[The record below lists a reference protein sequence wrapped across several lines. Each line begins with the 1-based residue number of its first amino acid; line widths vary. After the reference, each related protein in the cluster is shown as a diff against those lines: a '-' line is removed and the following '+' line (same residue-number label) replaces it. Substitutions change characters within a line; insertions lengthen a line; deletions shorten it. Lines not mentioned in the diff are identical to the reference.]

1 MSVFK
6 KVTAK
11 ALEERVNMKILE
23 DSLKELNLTLDGNTK
38 VVSNAYGHASVDY
51 ALVNNG
57 KVTSLG
63 LKANGKGGFS
73 LEGDPFGA
81 RIKDRFG
88 ETIFD
93 GQHQQVM
100 NAISQLYQ
108 KNLMVYNLR
117 RNGWDVKVTN
127 SIKNKKEIVLNC
139 EIL

>member
-11 ALEERVNMKILE
+11 GLDEKVNMKILE
-23 DSLKELNLTLDGNTK
+23 KSLEELNLALDGNTK
-38 VVSNAYGHASVDY
+38 VVSNAFGKAVVDY

-63 LKANGKGGFS
+63 LKSNGKGGFS

-81 RIKDRFG
+81 RIQNRFG
-88 ETIFD
+88 QTIFD
-93 GQHQQVM
+93 GQHQEVI

-117 RNGWDVKVTN
+117 KNGWNVKVTD

-139 EIL
+139 EIF

>member
-11 ALEERVNMKILE
+11 GLDEKVNMGILE
-23 DSLKELNLTLDGNTK
+23 KSLGELNLTLDGSIKT
-38 VVSNAYGHASVDY
+38 VSNAYGKAIVDY

-57 KVTSLG
+57 RVTSLG

-81 RIKDRFG
+81 KIKNRFG

-93 GQHQQVM
+93 GQHQEVV

-108 KNLMVYNLR
+108 KNLMIYNLK
-117 RNGWDVKVTN
+117 RNGWDVKVAD
-127 SIKNKKEIVLNC
+127 SIKNKKDIVLTC

>member
-11 ALEERVNMKILE
+11 GLDEKVNMGILE
-23 DSLKELNLTLDGNTK
+23 KSLGELNLTLDESIKT
-38 VVSNAYGHASVDY
+38 VSNAYGKAIVDY

-57 KVTSLG
+57 RVTSLG

-81 RIKDRFG
+81 KIKNRFG

-93 GQHQQVM
+93 GQHQEVV

-108 KNLMVYNLR
+108 KNLMIYNLK
-117 RNGWDVKVTN
+117 RNGWDVKVAD
-127 SIKNKKEIVLNC
+127 SIKNKKDIVLTC

>member
-11 ALEERVNMKILE
+11 GLDEKVNMGILE
-23 DSLKELNLTLDGNTK
+23 KSLGELNLTLDGSIKT
-38 VVSNAYGHASVDY
+38 VSNAYGKATVDY

-57 KVTSLG
+57 RVTSLG

-81 RIKDRFG
+81 KIKNRFG

-93 GQHQQVM
+93 GQHQEVV

-108 KNLMVYNLR
+108 KNLMIYNLK
-117 RNGWDVKVTN
+117 RNGWDVKVAD
-127 SIKNKKEIVLNC
+127 SIKNKKDIVLTC

>member
-11 ALEERVNMKILE
+11 GLDEKVNMKILE
-23 DSLKELNLTLDGNTK
+23 KSLEELNLALDGNTK
-38 VVSNAYGHASVDY
+38 VVSNAFGKAVVDY

-63 LKANGKGGFS
+63 LKSNGKGGFS

-81 RIKDRFG
+81 RIQNRFG

-93 GQHQQVM
+93 GQHQEVI

-117 RNGWDVKVTN
+117 KNGWNVKVTD

-139 EIL
+139 EIF

>member
-11 ALEERVNMKILE
+11 ALDEKVDMKILE
-23 DSLKELNLTLDGNTK
+23 KSLGELNLSLDGTTR
-38 VVSNAYGHASVDY
+38 VVQNAYGHASVDY
-51 ALVNNG
+51 AIVNNG

-63 LKANGKGGFS
+63 FKKNNKGGFE

-88 ETIFD
+88 NTIFD
-93 GQHQQVM
+93 GQHQEIM

-117 RNGWDVKVTN
+117 KNGWDVKVSN

>member
-11 ALEERVNMKILE
+11 GLEEKVNMKILE
-23 DSLKELNLTLDGNTK
+23 KSLEELNLTLDGNTK
-38 VVSNAYGHASVDY
+38 VVSNAFGKAVVDY

-63 LKANGKGGFS
+63 LKFNGKGGFL

-81 RIKDRFG
+81 RIQNRFG

-93 GQHQQVM
+93 GQHQEVI

-117 RNGWDVKVTN
+117 KNGWNVKVTD

-139 EIL
+139 EIF

>member
-11 ALEERVNMKILE
+11 ALDEKVDMKILE
-23 DSLKELNLTLDGNTK
+23 KSLGELNLSLDGTTR
-38 VVSNAYGHASVDY
+38 VVQNAYGHASVDY
-51 ALVNNG
+51 AIVNNG

-63 LKANGKGGFS
+63 FKKNNKGGLE

-88 ETIFD
+88 NTIFD
-93 GQHQQVM
+93 GQHQEIM

-108 KNLMVYNLR
+108 KNLMVYNH
-117 RNGWDVKVTN
+117 
-127 SIKNKKEIVLNC
+127 
-139 EIL
+139 

>member
-11 ALEERVNMKILE
+11 ALDEKVDMKILE
-23 DSLKELNLTLDGNTK
+23 KSLGELNLSLDGTTR
-38 VVSNAYGHASVDY
+38 VVQNAYGHASVDY
-51 ALVNNG
+51 AIVNNG

-63 LKANGKGGFS
+63 FKKNNKGGLE

-88 ETIFD
+88 NTIFD
-93 GQHQQVM
+93 GQHQEIM

-108 KNLMVYNLR
+108 KNLMVYNLKK
-117 RNGWDVKVTN
+117 NGWDVKVSN